1 MESEYGDSLTLLRLP
16 MNQGVS
22 AARNRGIEVSTGE
35 WLAFL
40 DSDDE
45 WHRNKLERQLRGL
58 SDSGLLVSHT
68 DEIWIRNGVRVNPHK
83 HHQKHGDWIFRESLP
98 LCSMSPSSLV
108 LHRHVLDDIGP
119 FDDSLPA
126 CEDYDLFLRL
136 TCRYEVL
143 YVEEKLTV
151 KYGGHDDQLSQAH
164 PVMDR
169 FRVASLDRILR
180 DTTAPLS
187 ERDREEARQMLLKK
201 AKIVRGGAV
210 KRGNEELVKGMDGFI
225 DDWR

>member
-1 MESEYGDSLTLLRLP
+1 MLRLCES
-16 MNQGVS
+16 QGVS
-22 AARNRGIEVSTGE
+22 AARNSGIAASKGE

-45 WHRNKLERQLRGL
+45 WHRSKLERQVRGL

-83 HHQKHGDWIFRESLP
+83 HHQKHGGWIFRQSLP

-108 LHRHVLDDIGP
+108 LHRDVLDAIGL
-119 FDDSLPA
+119 FDESLPA

-136 TCRYEVL
+136 TCRFEVL
-143 YVEEKLTV
+143 YNEEKLTV

-180 DTTAPLS
+180 DTTAPLT
-187 ERDREEARQMLLKK
+187 EQDREGTRQMLLKK
-201 AKIVRGGAV
+201 AEIVRGGAV
-210 KRGNEELVKGMDGFI
+210 KRGNEELVKGMDAFI
-225 DDWR
+225 DNWS